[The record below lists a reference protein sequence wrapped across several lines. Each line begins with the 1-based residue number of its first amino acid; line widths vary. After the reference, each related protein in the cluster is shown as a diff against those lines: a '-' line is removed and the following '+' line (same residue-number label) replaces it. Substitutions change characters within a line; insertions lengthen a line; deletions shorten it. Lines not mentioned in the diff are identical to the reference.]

1 MRFSPRYPATTLS
14 AMKRLFALLVL
25 VLALPATPVAALG
38 PPTPDLWEHWTT
50 HDPASTTKVDHSAW
64 DSFLSR
70 YLVVSADGVNRVAYG
85 RVNGADRD
93 ALAAYVDRMA
103 AVPVSTL
110 ARPEQMAYWINLYNA
125 LTVKVILDH
134 YPVDSILDV
143 DISPGLFS
151 DGPWGRELVEI
162 EGEGVSLD
170 DIEHRIL
177 RPIWADPRIH
187 YAVNCASIGCPNLA
201 PTAYTAASL
210 EAMLDAGARAY
221 VNHPRGVTIADDG
234 LLTVSSVYAWFDED
248 FGVRDA
254 NVIAHLKAYAE
265 PALKTRLET
274 VENISER
281 QYDWSL
287 NDAK

>member
-1 MRFSPRYPATTLS
+1 MRFSPPYRATTLDL
-14 AMKRLFALLVL
+14 MKPLFALP
-25 VLALPATPVAALG
+25 VLAILLPAAPAAALG
-38 PPTPDLWEHWTT
+38 PPTPDLWERWTT
-50 HDPASTTKVDHSAW
+50 HDPASTTSVDHSAW

-70 YLVVSADGVNRVAYG
+70 YLVTSADGVNRVAYG
-85 RVNGADRD
+85 WVSTADRE
-93 ALAAYVDRMA
+93 ALADYVDRLA

-201 PTAYTAASL
+201 PAAYTTATL
-210 EAMLDAGARAY
+210 EAMLDEGARAY

-234 LLTVSSVYAWFDED
+234 MLTVSSVYAWFDED
-248 FGVRDA
+248 FGIRDA

-265 PALKTRLET
+265 PALKARLET
-274 VENISER
+274 IENISDR